1 MSIEKLPSPLDSLD
15 QRDLLC
21 RELVTG
27 ETLFVQNCVTG
38 GLFYLVSGVIDLTR
52 TTQSGHSVIIH
63 RARSGDTFA
72 EASLFTNVYH
82 CTATAAKDA
91 LIIECKKNAI
101 SHLLNTDIEFTRSM
115 ASRFATQ
122 MQASR
127 RRVELLSIRAADERI
142 LTALNDDLLV
152 EDITTF
158 ADMIGLTPETV
169 YRTLAKLSKQGR
181 IEKTARGQYRL
192 NE

>member
-1 MSIEKLPSPLDSLD
+1 
-15 QRDLLC
+15 
-21 RELVTG
+21 
-27 ETLFVQNCVTG
+27 
-38 GLFYLVSGVIDLTR
+38 
-52 TTQSGHSVIIH
+52 
-63 RARSGDTFA
+63 
-72 EASLFTNVYH
+72 
-82 CTATAAKDA
+82 
-91 LIIECKKNAI
+91 
-101 SHLLNTDIEFTRSM
+101 M